1 MNGTMQFVLNNK
13 AAILAG
19 ILLTL
24 KWIYNAW
31 TPGVTFSEFVRTL
44 IGEIV
49 QEAPNKLPA
58 LTPEQVKLLA
68 RAQVQKEIPVPSEHP
83 LSITQ

>member
-1 MNGTMQFVLNNK
+1 MDIIHLIATDWKTIAVVAL
-13 AAILAG
+13 I
-19 ILLTL
+19 IL

-31 TPGVTFSEFVRTL
+31 TDGVTFPQFIRAL

-58 LTPEQVKLLA
+58 LTPEQIKMLA
-68 RAQVQKEIPVPSEHP
+68 KSPSVE
-83 LSITQ
+83 SESK